1 MNHKLKRCS
10 LEHDTFVDDDEGQ
23 FYWADEVD
31 KFLEEL
37 HKKIELL
44 EGGINMQEETKE
56 ITFEGKTYTVPT
68 WVKWVARDEDGSAFV
83 YKCKPYMSESG
94 WYGYDDHG
102 DSCLR
107 IVEEDTSWEDS
118 LTEVEP
124 EV

>member
-68 WVKWVARDEDGSAFV
+68 WVRWVARDMDGSV
-83 YKCKPYMSESG
+83 YGSDEKPFIFGTCWDCLGCRFFKISE
-94 WYGYDDHG
+94 G
-102 DSCLR
+102 DK
-107 IVEEDTSWEDS
+107 SWKES